1 MILTTDFLAILI
13 VTVVAIF
20 VTWDA
25 RRLKSPVYLYMKIL
39 LVVIAAIWAMAIAL
53 YLKIN

>member
-1 MILTTDFLAILI
+1 MILNTDFLAILI